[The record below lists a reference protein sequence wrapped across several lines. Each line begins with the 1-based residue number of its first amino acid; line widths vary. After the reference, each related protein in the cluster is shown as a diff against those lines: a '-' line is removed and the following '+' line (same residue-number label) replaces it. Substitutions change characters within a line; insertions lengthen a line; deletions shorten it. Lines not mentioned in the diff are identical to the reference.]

1 MTIRVLLADDHGL
14 LRDALKTMLQE
25 EHDIEVIGAAATGR
39 EALELARE
47 LHPEVVALDI
57 GMPELNGVEATAR
70 LVARDPTVKVI
81 GISTYADK
89 RFVTGMLRAG
99 AMGYISKTS
108 AATELI
114 KAIRAVVKGQR
125 YLCPMISEQVMDSIA
140 QPMSSD
146 IAKQPALSRREREVL
161 QLVAEGFRTTE
172 IAGRMHVA
180 EATVEVHRRNIMR
193 KLELHSVAELTKYA
207 IREGLTTL

>member
-1 MTIRVLLADDHGL
+1 MSIRVVLADDHGL
-14 LRDALKTMLQE
+14 LRDALKSMLQE
-25 EHDIEVIGAAATGR
+25 EHDIEVVGTAATGR
-39 EALELARE
+39 EAIELARE
-47 LHPEVVALDI
+47 LQPEVVMLDI
-57 GMPELNGVEATAR
+57 GMPELNGIEATAR
-70 LVARDPTVKVI
+70 LVARDPSIKVI

-99 AMGYISKTS
+99 AMGYVSKTS

-114 KAIRAVVKGQR
+114 KAIRSVVKGQR

-140 QPMSSD
+140 QPASGT
-146 IAKQPALSRREREVL
+146 AKHPTLSRREREVL
-161 QLVAEGFRTTE
+161 QLVAEGFRTSE
-172 IAGRMHVA
+172 IAVRMHVA